1 MQYLQ
6 RNTVEK
12 AASQHLAM
20 EENPENDQPEPI
32 NVTGEL
38 TIQDRMKLVSGISRE
53 IKHQVIALIKQ
64 YGSHFN
70 ALIGWVH
77 SNSLRF
83 SRFTVYFMH
92 SLVGCIFTSRDPSVE
107 VQSCFSFHLHWI
119 KLPYRFFFS
128 ADS

>member
-53 IKHQVIALIKQ
+53 IKHQVKPESA
-64 YGSHFN
+64 G
-70 ALIGWVH
+70 
-77 SNSLRF
+77 
-83 SRFTVYFMH
+83 
-92 SLVGCIFTSRDPSVE
+92 E
-107 VQSCFSFHLHWI
+107 HL
-119 KLPYRFFFS
+119 Y
-128 ADS
+128 DG

>member
-1 MQYLQ
+1 
-6 RNTVEK
+6 
-12 AASQHLAM
+12 M

-64 YGSHFN
+64 YGSHFT

-83 SRFTVYFMH
+83 LRFMLLKICTKCGFYGHNEPKCRLPDGATSRFNVCL
-92 SLVGCIFTSRDPSVE
+92 LV
-107 VQSCFSFHLHWI
+107 
-119 KLPYRFFFS
+119 
-128 ADS
+128 DSKQDGGSGNG